1 MPAEDLASKIGER
14 IRAHET
20 ERTALEE
27 RVRRRAGHMPYDIRV
42 GDGLETFGEL
52 QSRLAFHMER
62 AAQLTLSKT
71 HLVANDTYM
80 LSLADLRAAD
90 LAAADAG
97 AAEDVG
103 TSFIVDGRQSALSSL
118 AVGRTI
124 QGLMLTMTGAELL
137 DLLQDRIRTHRDCA
151 RRWKRQEARTSE
163 EETEDEPLLPTHM
176 CANEAERHEWRADVL
191 GFIRDHLE
199 PAETYR
205 LGEADLA
212 FGELLPAKP
221 GWLEQDEYEERTAV
235 GFQLERL
242 VKQGGWPVRLEGSG

>member
-1 MPAEDLASKIGER
+1 MTRGLVIRMPAEDLASKIGER

-103 TSFIVDGRQSALSSL
+103 RKAVRSA
-118 AVGRTI
+118 V
-124 QGLMLTMTGAELL
+124 
-137 DLLQDRIRTHRDCA
+137 H
-151 RRWKRQEARTSE
+151 
-163 EETEDEPLLPTHM
+163 
-176 CANEAERHEWRADVL
+176 
-191 GFIRDHLE
+191 
-199 PAETYR
+199 
-205 LGEADLA
+205 
-212 FGELLPAKP
+212 
-221 GWLEQDEYEERTAV
+221 
-235 GFQLERL
+235 
-242 VKQGGWPVRLEGSG
+242 